1 MDLKGKDQKIVG
13 YVLLIAG
20 LCIMIYSIVSV
31 ANVFMGGDVP
41 IEILHASEDQENTT
55 TQPTVDESGN
65 ATMPNMDLG
74 QIVEPMFPL
83 FNLMG
88 WIAIAFFLL
97 IAGQKMARVGIDM
110 MKASIPEQKKI
121 KPEKEKRQQPQP

>member
-1 MDLKGKDQKIVG
+1 MDLNGKDQKIVG

-31 ANVFMGGDVP
+31 IGVFTGGDVP

-65 ATMPNMDLG
+65 ATMPSIDMS
-74 QIVEPMFPL
+74 QIIEPMFPL

-88 WIAIAFFLL
+88 WLAIAFILL
-97 IAGQKMARVGIDM
+97 VGGQKFARVGINL
-110 MKASIPEQKKI
+110 MKASIPQQKKA
-121 KPEKEKRQQPQP
+121 KFEKDRVQQPQT

>member
-31 ANVFMGGDVP
+31 ANVFTGGDVP

-55 TQPTVDESGN
+55 TQPTVDEGGN
-65 ATMPNMDLG
+65 VTMPSIDMS
-74 QIVEPMFPL
+74 QIIEPMFPL

-88 WIAIAFFLL
+88 WLAIAFILL
-97 IAGQKMARVGIDM
+97 VGGQKIAKVGIDL

-121 KPEKEKRQQPQP
+121 KLEKEKRQQPQP